1 MECPGVDNAE
11 LCDWIYKNL
20 DFDQMILEYYKPGEP
35 NSGWCHCSYIVD
47 KPRKQFLLAYRDENG
62 KTKYKPSTWK
72 GKRFSIKIMT
82 IKKKTLMETI
92 MLSNQIDT
100 VMGTCSECE
109 EDTVLVAIVSDY
121 YRCTNCGFDNRQHV
135 NGKISYLKLTESDKT
150 YLRAV
155 AKLDNGKEV

>member
-1 MECPGVDNAE
+1 
-11 LCDWIYKNL
+11 
-20 DFDQMILEYYKPGEP
+20 
-35 NSGWCHCSYIVD
+35 
-47 KPRKQFLLAYRDENG
+47 
-62 KTKYKPSTWK
+62 
-72 GKRFSIKIMT
+72 MT
-82 IKKKTLMETI
+82 VKKKTLMETI

-150 YLRAV
+150 YLRTV
-155 AKLDNGKEV
+155 AKLNNGKEV

>member
-1 MECPGVDNAE
+1 
-11 LCDWIYKNL
+11 
-20 DFDQMILEYYKPGEP
+20 
-35 NSGWCHCSYIVD
+35 
-47 KPRKQFLLAYRDENG
+47 
-62 KTKYKPSTWK
+62 
-72 GKRFSIKIMT
+72 MT

-100 VMGTCSECE
+100 VIGTCSECE

-150 YLRAV
+150 YLRTV
-155 AKLDNGKEV
+155 AKLNNGKEI

>member
-1 MECPGVDNAE
+1 
-11 LCDWIYKNL
+11 
-20 DFDQMILEYYKPGEP
+20 
-35 NSGWCHCSYIVD
+35 
-47 KPRKQFLLAYRDENG
+47 
-62 KTKYKPSTWK
+62 
-72 GKRFSIKIMT
+72 MT
-82 IKKKTLMETI
+82 FKKKTLMETI
-92 MLSNQIDT
+92 MLSNRIDT

-135 NGKISYLKLTESDKT
+135 NGKISYLKLTEADKT

>member
-1 MECPGVDNAE
+1 
-11 LCDWIYKNL
+11 
-20 DFDQMILEYYKPGEP
+20 
-35 NSGWCHCSYIVD
+35 
-47 KPRKQFLLAYRDENG
+47 
-62 KTKYKPSTWK
+62 
-72 GKRFSIKIMT
+72 MT

-150 YLRAV
+150 YLRTV
-155 AKLDNGKEV
+155 AKLNNGKEV

>member
-1 MECPGVDNAE
+1 
-11 LCDWIYKNL
+11 
-20 DFDQMILEYYKPGEP
+20 
-35 NSGWCHCSYIVD
+35 
-47 KPRKQFLLAYRDENG
+47 
-62 KTKYKPSTWK
+62 
-72 GKRFSIKIMT
+72 MT

-109 EDTVLVAIVSDY
+109 EDTILVAIVSDY

-150 YLRAV
+150 YLRTV
-155 AKLDNGKEV
+155 AKLNNGKEV

>member
-1 MECPGVDNAE
+1 MKV
-11 LCDWIYKNL
+11 
-20 DFDQMILEYYKPGEP
+20 
-35 NSGWCHCSYIVD
+35 
-47 KPRKQFLLAYRDENG
+47 
-62 KTKYKPSTWK
+62 
-72 GKRFSIKIMT
+72 
-82 IKKKTLMETI
+82 KKKTLMETI

-150 YLRAV
+150 YLRKA
-155 AKLDNGKEV
+155 AKLDNGKEI

>member
-1 MECPGVDNAE
+1 
-11 LCDWIYKNL
+11 
-20 DFDQMILEYYKPGEP
+20 
-35 NSGWCHCSYIVD
+35 
-47 KPRKQFLLAYRDENG
+47 
-62 KTKYKPSTWK
+62 
-72 GKRFSIKIMT
+72 MT

-100 VMGTCSECE
+100 VIGTCSECE

-155 AKLDNGKEV
+155 AKLNNCKEV

>member
-1 MECPGVDNAE
+1 
-11 LCDWIYKNL
+11 
-20 DFDQMILEYYKPGEP
+20 
-35 NSGWCHCSYIVD
+35 
-47 KPRKQFLLAYRDENG
+47 
-62 KTKYKPSTWK
+62 
-72 GKRFSIKIMT
+72 MT

-135 NGKISYLKLTESDKT
+135 NGKISYLKLTESYKT

-155 AKLDNGKEV
+155 AKLNNGKEI

>member
-1 MECPGVDNAE
+1 MEV
-11 LCDWIYKNL
+11 
-20 DFDQMILEYYKPGEP
+20 
-35 NSGWCHCSYIVD
+35 
-47 KPRKQFLLAYRDENG
+47 
-62 KTKYKPSTWK
+62 
-72 GKRFSIKIMT
+72 
-82 IKKKTLMETI
+82 I
-92 MLSNQIDT
+92 MLSNKIDT

-155 AKLDNGKEV
+155 AKLNNGKEI